1 MLDAKFPTGYVALVE
16 IQAKVFQ
23 ITLVEKISFQVVYTL
38 QLCLAFLVVLKH
50 KRQLDVSS

>member
-23 ITLVEKISFQVVYTL
+23 VTLVEKISFQVVYTL